1 VTAKTIIFPFPLSDT
16 IMQAIDE
23 RLQKT
28 SITVSAYIKERVCSK
43 KRGNQTYDDVLEQM
57 LNVLDVGEEG
67 KVNGVVFL
75 YEVPVRDEMRK
86 LKYPVQLLL
95 HVDKNGKCNLANT
108 EFKILVSFC
117 DTLEEALEE
126 AGFQFADNLE
136 EFTNPDL
143 PLTAEAKEFG
153 KKLQNMVWM

>member
-1 VTAKTIIFPFPLSDT
+1 MDQRP
-16 IMQAIDE
+16 
-23 RLQKT
+23 QKT
-28 SITVSAYIKERVCSK
+28 SITVSAHIKERVCSK

-75 YEVPVRDEMRK
+75 YEVPIRDELRK
-86 LKYPVQLLL
+86 LKYPMQLLL
-95 HVDKNGKCNLANT
+95 HVDKNGKYNLANT
-108 EFKILVSFC
+108 ECKILVSFC
-117 DTLEEALEE
+117 DTLEEALKE

-136 EFTNPDL
+136 EFTDPDI

>member
-1 VTAKTIIFPFPLSDT
+1 MTAKPIISPSPLSD
-16 IMQAIDE
+16 IMQVMDQ
-23 RLQKT
+23 RPQKT
-28 SITVSAYIKERVCSK
+28 SITVSAHIKERVCSR
-43 KRGNQTYDDVLEQM
+43 KRGNQTYGDVLEQM

-75 YEVPVRDEMRK
+75 YEVPVKDEMRK
-86 LKYPVQLLL
+86 LKSPIQLLL
-95 HVDKNGKCNLANT
+95 HVDKNGKFNLANT

-117 DTLEEALEE
+117 DTLEEALED

-136 EFTNPDL
+136 EFTDPKI
-143 PLTAEAKEFG
+143 PMTTEARIFG